1 MKHIADRFVV
11 VLDANVLFPFRKRDI
26 LLRFSHAGLF
36 RARWTEQI
44 LDEWVSH
51 LLESKPQLESSVRSQ
66 EKAMREHFADAL
78 VTGHVPLIA
87 GLDLPDLDDRHV
99 LAAAI
104 QCGAQH
110 IVTENTGDFPSEI
123 LDRFAIE
130 AINADEFLSRTFD
143 LYPVE
148 ALEVLRSLRAYY
160 SNPPF
165 TSSEFI
171 LDLTAKGLPKLAE
184 RARQRIDFL

>member
-1 MKHIADRFVV
+1 MKYIADRFVV
-11 VLDANVLFPFRKRDI
+11 VLDSNVLFPFRKRDI

-44 LDEWVSH
+44 LEEWTNR
-51 LLESKPQLESSVRSQ
+51 LLELKPQLEASVRSQ
-66 EKAMREHFADAL
+66 EEVMREHFPDAL
-78 VTGHVPLIA
+78 VTGHVSLIST
-87 GLDLPDLDDRHV
+87 LDLPDPDDRHV

-110 IVTENTGDFPSEI
+110 IVTENIVDFPPKT
-123 LDRFAIE
+123 LDKFQIE

-148 ALEVLRSLRAYY
+148 ALEVLRNLRAHYK
-160 SNPPF
+160 NPAF
-165 TSSEFI
+165 TPPEFI

-184 RARQRIDFL
+184 RLKQHIDLL

>member
-1 MKHIADRFVV
+1 
-11 VLDANVLFPFRKRDI
+11 
-26 LLRFSHAGLF
+26 
-36 RARWTEQI
+36 
-44 LDEWVSH
+44 
-51 LLESKPQLESSVRSQ
+51 
-66 EKAMREHFADAL
+66 MREHFADAL